1 MTPRTSLK
9 PRMKNSRW
17 QLSSLLA
24 VIFGASFL
32 SAVPAPDTTS
42 RPLNVLFISI
52 DDLRCEVG
60 AYQGG
65 RALTPNIDRLA
76 AVGVK
81 FDRAYAQYPLCNA
94 SRASTLFGR
103 YPRTS
108 ELYGNR
114 DWMNAW
120 YPDWVSLPHY
130 FRQQGYFTL
139 RSGKI
144 FHGDRIDDAAAWTVG
159 GVAHEYNDPK
169 PASIVAD
176 RPITRKEEAARLAKM
191 RASDVER
198 AAGSDYWQAVEDPAE
213 RALLE
218 DTRSTDRAIEFLQ
231 QRKPEAPPFFLG
243 LGLFRPHSP
252 LVAPKEFFEL
262 YDLEDIE
269 LSVDFAIRPKV
280 PEGFPAAAIRA
291 INADLFIERDAQ
303 ADEARAMVRA
313 YLACASYADWNVGR
327 VLEVL
332 EEEGL
337 LDSTLIVL
345 WSDHGYQL
353 GEKGKWS
360 KAGSLWE
367 QGVRVPMIIHH
378 PDAAGNG
385 RTSPRV
391 VELLDLYPTLV
402 DLCGLPM
409 PEGIEGQSL
418 RPLLANPTADW
429 AEPAFS
435 VWSERDR
442 GISGA
447 VVRTEQWR
455 FAKFYGPGAGIFLTD
470 PLNDPDELINL
481 AHDSAYADVVAHL
494 STLLDDHVAVGLNR
508 HQIRSGL
515 FPAGNEPPAAG
526 AMLLKNQFLE
536 VRSN

>member
-1 MTPRTSLK
+1 MLPVTQQASPQTRFINRK
-9 PRMKNSRW
+9 W
-17 QLSSLLA
+17 QLSLMLA
-24 VIFGASFL
+24 VVFGAPFL
-32 SAVPAPDTTS
+32 SAVPAPDMES
-42 RPLNVLFISI
+42 WPLNVLFISI

-60 AYQGG
+60 ASEGG

-114 DWMNAW
+114 DWMNAR
-120 YPDWVSLPHY
+120 YPDWVSLPRY

-159 GVAHEYNDPK
+159 GFAHEYNDPK
-169 PASIVAD
+169 PAAIVAD
-176 RPITRKEEAARLAKM
+176 RPITRKEEEARLAKM
-191 RASDVER
+191 RDSDIQR
-198 AAGSDYWQAVEDPAE
+198 APGSDYWQAVGDPAE
-213 RALLE
+213 LALLE

-231 QRKPEAPPFFLG
+231 QRKPGSPPFFFG
-243 LGLFRPHSP
+243 LGLFSSHSP
-252 LVAPKEFFEL
+252 LVAPQAFYDL

-269 LSVDFAIRPKV
+269 LPVDFAIRPKV
-280 PEGFPAAAIRA
+280 PEGFPPAAIRA

-313 YLACASYADWNVGR
+313 YLACTPYADWNVGR
-327 VLEVL
+327 VIKVL

-353 GEKGKWS
+353 GEKRKWS

-367 QGVRVPMIIHH
+367 QGVWGPMIIHH
-378 PDAAGNG
+378 PEAAGNG

-391 VELLDLYPTLV
+391 VELLDLYSTWV

-418 RPLLANPTADW
+418 RPLLANPAADW

-455 FAKFYGPGAGIFLTD
+455 FAKFYGPGAGIFLTN
-470 PLNDPDELINL
+470 PQNDPDDVINL
-481 AHDSAYADVVAHL
+481 AHDSAYADVVAQL
-494 STLLDDHVAVGLNR
+494 STLLDAHVAGR
-508 HQIRSGL
+508 T
-515 FPAGNEPPAAG
+515 EPTPDP
-526 AMLLKNQFLE
+526 LWFIPRKE
-536 VRSN
+536 